1 MRIPY
6 HNVCRAFPE
15 LDPFSDEQCQRFL
28 QATLRRHWISR
39 QGIRLLMIVVFSAG
53 WILLTLITMPIVLSL
68 GPRYITWQVPT
79 AFISVIIGA
88 FAGGVAGLMIRDRW
102 LRMVLRRRL
111 LELACPACTYS
122 LLGLAAQDGIIICPE
137 CGVPF
142 EMTKENV
149 EPDTTL
155 ITS

>member
-28 QATLRRHWISR
+28 HATMRKHWISR
-39 QGIRLLMIVVFSAG
+39 QGIRLLMIAMFCAG
-53 WILLTLITMPIVLSL
+53 WILLTLIAMPIVISF
-68 GPRYITWQVPT
+68 GPKYLTWQVPI
-79 AFISVIIGA
+79 AIISVIIGA

-102 LRMVLRRRL
+102 LRKLLSRRL

-122 LLGLAAQDGIIICPE
+122 LLGLAAQEGRIICPE
-137 CGVPF
+137 CGVPY

-155 ITS
+155 VAG